1 MKVAR
6 TVSLGGWESCK
17 AHPATRRAKYA
28 HINMLGR
35 YHFELD
41 DLATEG
47 NLRPLRDPD
56 SLDALEI
63 TWKD

>member
-1 MKVAR
+1 MAGRYSFSCGSADFAR
-6 TVSLGGWESCK
+6 LSPL
-17 AHPATRRAKYA
+17 KYA

>member
-1 MKVAR
+1 
-6 TVSLGGWESCK
+6 
-17 AHPATRRAKYA
+17 
-28 HINMLGR
+28 MLGR